1 VTFDLIVVGSGPA
14 GYAAAFEGAS
24 LGASVA
30 VAERGE
36 LGGTCLNRGC
46 IPTKMLLGATQPM
59 EDLAAQARVKTLSGE
74 MTVHLDALQ
83 TRKERLVAA
92 TRKAMRQRLKDAG
105 VTLLTGEASFTGLGA
120 LRVHSP
126 LDQTDVSFSKAIIA
140 TGAKPALF
148 PGMEV
153 DHERVLNSE
162 DFLEIKEAPT
172 SLIVVGAG
180 VIGLEMA
187 QIAHRLGTR
196 RLVLV
201 DAMDRIA
208 PVEDPEVSTA
218 LLSVFK
224 RRKWRFKL
232 SARVSSLRS
241 EGDGVRLELASG
253 EVLEADRA
261 LVAVGRKPVTEG
273 LALEAAG
280 LAVDARGVLP
290 VDQCLRVS
298 ENFYAV
304 GDVNGMMQLAHAASH
319 QACYAVRHALGKETG
334 AYASGPTPSILYG
347 DPEVMRVGALVAEL
361 KAAGDAPE
369 TSRAPLVSNPMA
381 QAHASTQ
388 GFVKIVWRDGRVAG
402 VTAVGADVS
411 RFTVAASMMVQERWR
426 REDAESMMFPHPTL
440 DEALKEALLA
450 ERAAG

>member
-1 VTFDLIVVGSGPA
+1 
-14 GYAAAFEGAS
+14 
-24 LGASVA
+24 
-30 VAERGE
+30 
-36 LGGTCLNRGC
+36 
-46 IPTKMLLGATQPM
+46 
-59 EDLAAQARVKTLSGE
+59 
-74 MTVHLDALQ
+74 
-83 TRKERLVAA
+83 
-92 TRKAMRQRLKDAG
+92 
-105 VTLLTGEASFTGLGA
+105 
-120 LRVHSP
+120 
-126 LDQTDVSFSKAIIA
+126 
-140 TGAKPALF
+140 
-148 PGMEV
+148 
-153 DHERVLNSE
+153 
-162 DFLEIKEAPT
+162 
-172 SLIVVGAG
+172 
-180 VIGLEMA
+180 
-187 QIAHRLGTR
+187 
-196 RLVLV
+196 
-201 DAMDRIA
+201 
-208 PVEDPEVSTA
+208 
-218 LLSVFK
+218 
-224 RRKWRFKL
+224 
-232 SARVSSLRS
+232 VSSLRS